1 MGIKFC
7 PNCGHNFSMS
17 KICPKCYSEPIETD
31 CTSEKWGS
39 LNEEERMALKKEW
52 TEKWGSEKQPKEY
65 EINETGLV
73 GSLVRSFK
81 RILNTIAWI
90 WLIIGGVIGSVVGVE
105 VGATLAGYQYS
116 SNILIP
122 VVIFGFFGFAIG
134 MLITYLF
141 EVLIIPPL
149 AILFSIHSELQNIK
163 KIIKK

>member
-1 MGIKFC
+1 
-7 PNCGHNFSMS
+7 
-17 KICPKCYSEPIETD
+17 
-31 CTSEKWGS
+31 
-39 LNEEERMALKKEW
+39 
-52 TEKWGSEKQPKEY
+52 
-65 EINETGLV
+65 TGLV